1 MRHIHSF
8 PGLILVLLILGG
20 CTLSNPPPADDEGT
34 VVQIQ
39 PIEVPRTRMA
49 PEPIPAVFMLPA
61 GKGKGPFPAV
71 IVLHGCG
78 GRGPSQITWARRL
91 NGWGYA
97 ALIPDSMTPRGV
109 TSVCAPDRQALVT
122 PRDRVADVGAAVAWL
137 RTRPE
142 IDPNRIAVL
151 GDSHGGATAAMAA
164 KRIYDSLGLRA
175 AIDYYGRCDEPAA
188 QGKTPLL
195 ALAGELDD
203 WGDPAAACELYGKDL
218 RPGQIFEVHTYPE
231 TYHAFD
237 NPALTHA
244 VNNGH
249 ILEFN
254 VVAAEDSFDR
264 VHAFLDRWVRH

>member
-8 PGLILVLLILGG
+8 PGLILVLLTLGA
-20 CTLSNPPPADDEGT
+20 CAVPNPPPAGDEGT

-39 PIEVPRTRMA
+39 PIEAPRARVA

-61 GKGKGPFPAV
+61 GKHRFPAV

-78 GRGPSQITWARRL
+78 GRGPSQLTWARRL

-109 TSVCAPDRQALVT
+109 TSVCAPERQALVT

-137 RTRPE
+137 RTQPE
-142 IDPNRIAVL
+142 IDPNQIAVL
-151 GDSHGGATAAMAA
+151 GDSHGGATAAIAA
-164 KRIYDSLGLRA
+164 QRIYDSFRLRA
-175 AIDYYGRCDEPAA
+175 AIDYYGRCGEPAA

-203 WGDPAAACELYGKDL
+203 WGNPAAACELYGKDL

-249 ILEFN
+249 ILAFN